1 MSGSVRGVEALL
13 YGKNIVTL
21 LNRKRGATGNTK
33 YAYVKEPYYV
43 YSTKELVTNS
53 VTEARQFLSCL
64 ESGCE
69 GVLQR
74 IIAILGQL

>member
-1 MSGSVRGVEALL
+1 MWQ
-13 YGKNIVTL
+13 NIVTL

-43 YSTKELVTNS
+43 FSTKELVTNS
-53 VTEARQFLSCL
+53 VTDAMQILSGL
-64 ESGCE
+64 ESGCA